1 MTTSLRCLVCI
12 GWVVDLTLVAH
23 GLGGRPISGEDKVN
37 KSADN
42 GAEEFLTLHN
52 LNEQINVLV

>member
-1 MTTSLRCLVCI
+1 
-12 GWVVDLTLVAH
+12 VVDLTLVAH